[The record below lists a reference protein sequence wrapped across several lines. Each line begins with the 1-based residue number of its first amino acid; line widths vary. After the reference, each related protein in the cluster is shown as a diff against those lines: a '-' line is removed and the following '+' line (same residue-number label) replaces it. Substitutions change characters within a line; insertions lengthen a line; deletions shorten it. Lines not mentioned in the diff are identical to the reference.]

1 LALSDLMVHGDSSY
15 VKPQMRLYGVSVVL
29 TRFLHSSKSRILNG
43 KEVLK
48 SPVGRDK
55 MKKGFIIE
63 KTTKIYD
70 LTPHLLELKI
80 GDVLKVERHGKND
93 TRVFERI
100 K

>member
-1 LALSDLMVHGDSSY
+1 
-15 VKPQMRLYGVSVVL
+15 
-29 TRFLHSSKSRILNG
+29 
-43 KEVLK
+43 
-48 SPVGRDK
+48 